1 MEQSE
6 TFKSAAATI
15 KLLESKL
22 AACSN
27 NRCEYSATQAEK
39 EIEEYFAKCMNA
51 LATRKADLLREV
63 KQNVNHQS
71 MCKQTQSII
80 CNNCW
85 LQQR

>member
-6 TFKSAAATI
+6 AFKSAAARI

-22 AACSN
+22 AACAN
-27 NRCEYSATQAEK
+27 NNENSATQAEK
-39 EIEEYFAKCMNA
+39 EIEEHFAKCMNA
-51 LATRKADLLREV
+51 LAARKADLLREV
-63 KQNVNHQS
+63 KQKVNHQS

-80 CNNCW
+80 CNKYW